1 MLKSLSS
8 LYDYSRDF
16 SSKPEDCCV
25 GESVIFLQDFICA
38 IEVIKIPRLSNYGE
52 ITGDMHHV
60 GNPHEAFLES

>member
-1 MLKSLSS
+1 M
-8 LYDYSRDF
+8 
-16 SSKPEDCCV
+16 

-38 IEVIKIPRLSNYGE
+38 IEVIKMPRLSNYGE